1 MHGMTIEHVD
11 VLVVGAGLSG
21 IGAAVHLQQHCPER
35 SFAILEARERLGGTW
50 DLFRYPGIRSDSD
63 MYTLGYRFKP
73 WEQPKAIADGPSIL
87 KYIQDTARE
96 HDLERHIRYGLQVRR
111 AAWSTP
117 DAAWTVEAERAG
129 TGEVVRFSCNF
140 LFMCSGYYRYDAGHL
155 PQFEGSERFG
165 GRVVHPQFWPQ
176 DLDHAGQRV
185 LIIGS
190 GATAVT
196 LLPELAKTA
205 AHVTMLQRSPTWI
218 VARPSE
224 DALANRMRRW
234 LPSKMAYALT
244 RWKRVLLGMY
254 FYGLCQRKPEKVKS
268 LLLGGVRAYLGPDA
282 DIDKHFTPRYKPWD
296 QRLCLVPDGDFFL
309 AIRKKKA
316 TVVTDEIDRFTATGV
331 KLKCGEELPADLVV
345 TATGLELKVLGG
357 LQLSVDGRPVDLA
370 QTVSYKAM
378 MYSGVPNLAASM
390 GYTNASWTL
399 KCDLTCEY
407 VCRLLKHMRD
417 HGQRQ
422 CTPTLT
428 DASMPLE
435 PWSDFSSGY
444 IQRAAHLFPKRGTK
458 APWKPKQNY
467 VHDLL
472 TLRHGKVDDGA
483 MVFSNPATPDRAL
496 AAAE

>member
-21 IGAAVHLQQHCPER
+21 IGAAVHLQKRCPGR
-35 SFAILEARERLGGTW
+35 SFAILEGRERLGGTW

-73 WEQPKAIADGPSIL
+73 WQQPKAIADGPSIL
-87 KYIQDTARE
+87 RYIEDTARE
-96 HDLERHIRYGLQVRR
+96 HDLQRHIRYRLQVKR
-111 AAWSTP
+111 ANWSTA
-117 DAAWTVEAERAG
+117 DAAWTVEAEHTG
-129 TGEVVRFSCNF
+129 TGETLRLRCGF
-140 LFMCSGYYRYDAGHL
+140 LFMCSGYYRYDTGHV
-155 PQFEGSERFG
+155 PHFEGSERFG
-165 GRVVHPQFWPQ
+165 GRIVHPQFWPEG
-176 DLDHAGQRV
+176 LDYAGQRV
-185 LIIGS
+185 VIIGS

-224 DALANRMRRW
+224 DVLANRMRRW
-234 LPSKMAYALT
+234 LPAKAAYALT

-254 FYGLCQRKPEKVKS
+254 FYGLCQRKPDKVKS

-282 DIDKHFTPRYKPWD
+282 DIARHFTPRYKPWD

-309 AIRKKKA
+309 AIRQKKA
-316 TVVTDEIDRFTATGV
+316 SVVTDQIECFTATGL
-331 KLKCGEELPADLVV
+331 KLKSGEELPADVAV
-345 TATGLELKVLGG
+345 IATGLELKVLGG
-357 LQLSVDGRPVDLA
+357 VQLSIEGRPVDLA

-378 MYSGVPNLAASM
+378 MYSGVPNLAVAM

-399 KCDLTCEY
+399 KSDLSCEY
-407 VCRLLKHMRD
+407 VCRLLNHMRK

-422 CTPTLT
+422 CTPTLS
-428 DASMPLE
+428 DAPMPLQ

-444 IQRAAHLFPKRGTK
+444 VQRSAHLFPKRGTV
-458 APWKPKQNY
+458 APWMLKQNY
-467 VHDLL
+467 IHDLL
-472 TLRHGKVDDGA
+472 TLRYGKVADGA
-483 MVFSNPATPDRAL
+483 MVFSNPP
-496 AAAE
+496 AADAVLPVAA

>member
-1 MHGMTIEHVD
+1 MALEHFD

-21 IGAAVHLQQHCPER
+21 IGAAVHLRKHCPER
-35 SFAILEARERLGGTW
+35 SFVILEGRERLGGTW

-63 MYTLGYRFKP
+63 MYTLGYSFKP

-87 KYIQDTARE
+87 KYVQDTARE
-96 HDLERHIRYGLQVRR
+96 NDIERHIRCGLQVKR

-129 TGEVVRFSCNF
+129 TNELVRFTCNF
-140 LFMCSGYYRYDAGHL
+140 LFMCSGYYRYDAGYL
-155 PQFEGSERFG
+155 PHFEGTERFA
-165 GRVVHPQFWPQ
+165 GRIVHPQFWPEK
-176 DLDHAGQRV
+176 LDYAGQRV
-185 LIIGS
+185 VIIGS

-205 AHVTMLQRSPTWI
+205 AHVTMLQRSPTWM

-224 DALANRMRRW
+224 DALANRLRRW
-234 LPSKMAYALT
+234 LPATWAYALT

-254 FYGLCQRKPEKVKS
+254 FYALCQRKPEKVKS
-268 LLLGGVRAYLGPDA
+268 LLLGGVRAYLGPDV
-282 DIDKHFTPRYKPWD
+282 DVNKHFTPRYKPWD

-316 TVVTDEIDRFTATGV
+316 SVVTDQIESFTTKGL
-331 KLKCGEELPADLVV
+331 KLRSGEELEADLVV

-357 LQLSVDGRPVDLA
+357 LQLSVDGQAVDLPR
-370 QTVSYKAM
+370 TVSYKAM

-407 VCRLLKHMRD
+407 VCRLLNHMRA

-428 DASMPLE
+428 DPAMPLE
-435 PWSDFSSGY
+435 EWSDFSSGY

-458 APWKPKQNY
+458 APWKLKQNY
-467 VHDLL
+467 IHDLL
-472 TLRHGKVDDGA
+472 TLRYDKVDDGA
-483 MVFSNPATPDRAL
+483 MVFGNPLPAGKRGL
-496 AAAE
+496 AALG